1 MGGPR
6 NRFEG
11 FGPDAPGRVAGCA
24 DVDVGIVRALGSPD
38 GKALLRSLPPYDA
51 SAVFGLQESLRRQG
65 HSADFVAAVLTQQ
78 RLRQRAEAKFGE
90 FAGDLLYTPDGL
102 EQASRLEVAATHAGR
117 FYNASLATVHD
128 LGCGIGSDAVA
139 MSALGVTVQGVDI
152 DPVTAAVA
160 DTNLRPWPDSRARE
174 GYAEEFE
181 PPKDPL
187 RARVGVWLD
196 PARRVPGKTGRHGRI
211 KRVFR
216 LDEIRPTWD
225 FVLQVA
231 TAVPATGA
239 KLSPSMPHDAIPLGA
254 EAQWTS
260 YAGEVLECAVWWG
273 PLAHEPGR
281 SARIL
286 APGRS
291 PVEVDETM
299 AEADP
304 PTADGPGSI
313 GAWLYE
319 PDKAVTQAG
328 LLGAVTAAT
337 LGVEVDPGLG
347 YVLSEA
353 EVDLPFARRY
363 AVLESMP
370 FTVKVLRSW
379 LVQHGVTG
387 LTIKKRGVRLDDD
400 ELRRQLR
407 IGRKAGDGAQAT
419 VILTRVAGQQT
430 AIIVDPT

>member
-1 MGGPR
+1 M
-6 NRFEG
+6 
-11 FGPDAPGRVAGCA
+11 
-24 DVDVGIVRALGSPD
+24 DVGTVRALGSPD
-38 GKALLRSLPPYDA
+38 GKALLRSLPPYDEA
-51 SAVFGLQESLRRQG
+51 AVFGLRDRLRREG
-65 HSADFVAAVLTQQ
+65 HPADFVAAVLTQQ
-78 RLRQRAEAKFGE
+78 RLRSRAVAKFGE

-152 DPVTAAVA
+152 DPVTAAIA

-181 PPKDPL
+181 APRDPL
-187 RARVGVWLD
+187 RSRVGVWLD

-216 LDEIRPTWD
+216 LDEIRPSWD

-239 KLSPSMPHDAIPLGA
+239 KLSPSMPQDAIPLGT

-273 PLAHEPGR
+273 PLAQQPGR

-286 APGRS
+286 SPGRS
-291 PVEVDETM
+291 PWRSTRRW
-299 AEADP
+299 P
-304 PTADGPGSI
+304 SPTRPSPRGRTRSGRGSTSPTAPSPRRACSGP
-313 GAWLYE
+313 
-319 PDKAVTQAG
+319 
-328 LLGAVTAAT
+328 
-337 LGVEVDPGLG
+337 
-347 YVLSEA
+347 
-353 EVDLPFARRY
+353 
-363 AVLESMP
+363 
-370 FTVKVLRSW
+370 
-379 LVQHGVTG
+379 
-387 LTIKKRGVRLDDD
+387 
-400 ELRRQLR
+400 
-407 IGRKAGDGAQAT
+407 
-419 VILTRVAGQQT
+419 
-430 AIIVDPT
+430 